1 MITEKQVENFF
12 DIHCVEYD
20 YKQYQFTFTH
30 RKKRRAIAIIS
41 YSISCF
47 TENEI
52 QKCIDKAIR
61 SFHRQYILKEKCYF
75 INYRNI
81 SKILPKPRFI
91 IHH

>member
-20 YKQYQFTFTH
+20 YKKYQFIFTH
-30 RKKRRAIAIIS
+30 RKKRREIAIIS

-61 SFHRQYILKEKCYF
+61 LFHRQYIKKEKCYF
-75 INYRNI
+75 INYCNI

-91 IHH
+91 VHN